1 MTKAPL
7 PQDEFARLTALR
19 GLNILD
25 TEPEG
30 AYDDIVKLAARLCQT
45 PIALISLVD
54 ERRQWFK
61 SAYGL
66 DVKETPRATAF
77 CDKAILT
84 PTEPLIV
91 VDAKHDP
98 RFADNPLVTR
108 KPNIRFYAGVPL
120 VTKSDQQP
128 IGTLCVIG
136 TQ

>member
-98 RFADNPLVTR
+98 RFADNPLVTG
-108 KPNIRFYAGVPL
+108 K
-120 VTKSDQQP
+120 T
-128 IGTLCVIG
+128 
-136 TQ
+136 